1 MSAALQVRQKTES
14 SQIGWKLLCEFMLL
28 CIMYLQITGEVS
40 KKFLSA
46 QQPFKQKK
54 KKRESS
60 QKRLK
65 VFMCLY
71 SLVNALCIYK

>member
-14 SQIGWKLLCEFMLL
+14 SQIVWKLLCEFMLL

-40 KKFLSA
+40 KKSLCA

-54 KKRESS
+54 KGKFSKEVKSFY
-60 QKRLK
+60 
-65 VFMCLY
+65 VFMFF
-71 SLVNALCIYK
+71 S

>member
-40 KKFLSA
+40 KKSLSA

-54 KKRESS
+54 KKGKVL
-60 QKRLK
+60 KRG
-65 VFMCLY
+65 
-71 SLVNALCIYK
+71 